1 LLKCI
6 IVEDE
11 TLAQDV
17 IRNHLARIGGLE
29 LVGVFRTAPEA
40 VPLLSGGEVDILF
53 LDIRLPGMSGLHF
66 LRTLLD
72 PPLVVL
78 TTAYAEYALE
88 SYEFNVIDY
97 LLKPIS
103 FERFSK
109 AVNKILDGR
118 LYPAA
123 VVGQA
128 STPDQPAVISGRG
141 SVSGSVT
148 DTPVAF
154 SGAAGAPDQPAVP
167 AGDHIFIKSNSK
179 FFRVDFAEILYVQGM
194 KDYLKIHTPD
204 FTLITHQTMNDLEKL
219 LPPRLF
225 IRVHRSYLVAVRQI
239 RSIYGNTIELGKV
252 EIPIGVNY
260 KDAVME
266 LVGRK

>member
-29 LVGVFRTAPEA
+29 LIGVFRTAPEA
-40 VPLLSGGEVDILF
+40 LPLLESAEVDIMF

-66 LRTLLD
+66 LRTLTD

-118 LYPAA
+118 LYPAPA
-123 VVGQA
+123 VAQPA
-128 STPDQPAVISGRG
+128 SGAPADQPAVSEPG
-141 SVSGSVT
+141 
-148 DTPVAF
+148 
-154 SGAAGAPDQPAVP
+154 SGASAGIPGTPADQPVIP

-179 FFRVDFAEILYVQGM
+179 YFRVDFQEIVYVQGM
-194 KDYLKIHTPD
+194 KDYVRIHAAD
-204 FTLITHQTMNDLEKL
+204 FTLITHLTMNELEKL

-239 RSIYGNTIELGKV
+239 RSIYGNTIELGKI

-260 KDAVME
+260 KEAVME

>member
-1 LLKCI
+1 MLKCI

-17 IRNHLARIGGLE
+17 IKSHLSRIDRME
-29 LVGVFRTAPEA
+29 LVGVFRTGPEA
-40 VPLLSGGEVDILF
+40 MEALQTLDVDVIF

-66 LRTLLD
+66 LRGLTD

-109 AVNKILDGR
+109 AVNKLLDGR
-118 LYPAA
+118 LYTPA
-123 VVGQA
+123 
-128 STPDQPAVISGRG
+128 GRG
-141 SVSGSVT
+141 ITGPSGS
-148 DTPVAF
+148 PL
-154 SGAAGAPDQPAVP
+154 SGGEGSAGIASLPP
-167 AGDHIFIKSNSK
+167 GDHIFVKSNSK
-179 FFRVDFAEILYVQGM
+179 FFRVNFSEITYVEGM

-204 FTLITHQTMNDLEKL
+204 YTLVTHQTMNELEKL
-219 LPPRLF
+219 LPARLF
-225 IRVHRSYLVAVRQI
+225 IRVHRSYLVAIAQI
-239 RSIYGNTIELGKV
+239 RAIYGNSIELGKV
-252 EIPIGVNY
+252 TIPIGVNY
-260 KDAVME
+260 KEAVMG
-266 LVGRK
+266 LIGRK

>member
-1 LLKCI
+1 
-6 IVEDE
+6 VEDE
-11 TLAQDV
+11 VLAQDV
-17 IRNHLARIGGLE
+17 IRNHLARIGQME
-29 LVGVFRTAPEA
+29 LLGVYRTAPEA
-40 VPLLSGGEVDILF
+40 MVALERLEVDVLF

-66 LRTLLD
+66 LRSLSD

-118 LYPAA
+118 LYSL
-123 VVGQA
+123 A
-128 STPDQPAVISGRG
+128 STPVEAKDE
-141 SVSGSVT
+141 
-148 DTPVAF
+148 
-154 SGAAGAPDQPAVP
+154 
-167 AGDHIFIKSNSK
+167 DHIFIKSNSK

-194 KDYLKIHTPD
+194 KDYLKLFTPD
-204 FTLITHQTMNDLEKL
+204 FTLVTHHTMNEMEKT
-219 LPPRLF
+219 LPSRQFL
-225 IRVHRSYLVAVRQI
+225 RVHRSYIVAIKHI
-239 RSIYGNTIELGKV
+239 RAIYGNSIELGKV
-252 EIPIGVNY
+252 TIPIGVNY
-260 KDAVME
+260 KDTVMD

>member
-17 IRNHLARIGGLE
+17 IRNHLTRIDDLE
-29 LVGVFRTAPEA
+29 LVGIYRTAPEA
-40 VPLLSGGEVDILF
+40 LPLLESGQVDILF
-53 LDIRLPGMSGLHF
+53 LDIRLPGMSGIHF
-66 LRTLLD
+66 LRTLAD

-109 AVNKILDGR
+109 AVNKILHGR
-118 LYPAA
+118 LYPIPAITDAA
-123 VVGQA
+123 AATGFSSGAVSPAGPA
-128 STPDQPAVISGRG
+128 SAAEPISATG
-141 SVSGSVT
+141 SVGEPAG
-148 DTPVAF
+148 TP
-154 SGAAGAPDQPAVP
+154 PP
-167 AGDHIFIKSNSK
+167 GDHIFIKSNSK
-179 FFRVDFAEILYVQGM
+179 FFRVDFTEILYIQGM

-204 FTLITHQTMNDLEKL
+204 FTLVTHQTMNEIERL
-219 LPPRLF
+219 LPARLF

-239 RSIYGNTIELGKV
+239 RSIYGNTIELGKTT
-252 EIPIGVNY
+252 IPIGVNY